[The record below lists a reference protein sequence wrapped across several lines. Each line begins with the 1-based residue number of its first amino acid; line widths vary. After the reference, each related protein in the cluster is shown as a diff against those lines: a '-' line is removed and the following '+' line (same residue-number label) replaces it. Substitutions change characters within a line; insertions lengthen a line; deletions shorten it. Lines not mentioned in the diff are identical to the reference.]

1 MQHPRETTKIKT
13 CELRMRQLNV
23 LRETIVNI
31 DANTKY
37 RSPYLLD
44 LSQP

>member
-1 MQHPRETTKIKT
+1 MQHSREKTKIKT

-23 LRETIVNI
+23 LRETIVTI
-31 DANTKY
+31 DAKTKY

-44 LSQP
+44 VSQP